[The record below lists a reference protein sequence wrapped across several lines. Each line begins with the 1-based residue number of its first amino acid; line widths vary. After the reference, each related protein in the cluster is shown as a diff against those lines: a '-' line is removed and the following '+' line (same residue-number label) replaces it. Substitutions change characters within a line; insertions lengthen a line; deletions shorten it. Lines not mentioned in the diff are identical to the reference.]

1 MKFSTLIT
9 IILVAVSSSVLTI
22 LHVKHQEKAEQQERV
37 RVLLEQ
43 TENCNN
49 APTPFACEW

>member
-9 IILVAVSSSVLTI
+9 IVLVAVASSVLTV
-22 LHVKHQEKAEQQERV
+22 LHINHQEQAEQHERV

-43 TENCNN
+43 TENCAT